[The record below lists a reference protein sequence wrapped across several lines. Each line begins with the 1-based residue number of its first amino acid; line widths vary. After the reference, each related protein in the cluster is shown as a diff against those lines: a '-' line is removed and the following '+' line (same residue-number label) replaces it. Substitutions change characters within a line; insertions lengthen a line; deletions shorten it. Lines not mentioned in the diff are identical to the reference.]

1 MISKHKN
8 IALVLLLIM
17 LNSCSIQF
25 KVNTE
30 LDIDS
35 EENEIKII
43 VENTKQKDYLG
54 WWIYGEGY
62 HMFKDELT
70 LEEWELEFLNEDIE
84 EVNKL
89 YLAVCEMEYFPME
102 CKMTGHFRND
112 IVKKQK
118 TLIVES
124 FEILYIQGCD
134 E

>member
-8 IALVLLLIM
+8 IGLALLLIL

-25 KVNTE
+25 QVNTE

-70 LEEWELEFLNEDIE
+70 LEEWDLEFLNEDIE
-84 EVNKL
+84 EINKL

-102 CKMTGHFRND
+102 CKITGHFRSD
-112 IVKKQK
+112 IIKKQK

-124 FEILYIQGCD
+124 FEILYIQGCG